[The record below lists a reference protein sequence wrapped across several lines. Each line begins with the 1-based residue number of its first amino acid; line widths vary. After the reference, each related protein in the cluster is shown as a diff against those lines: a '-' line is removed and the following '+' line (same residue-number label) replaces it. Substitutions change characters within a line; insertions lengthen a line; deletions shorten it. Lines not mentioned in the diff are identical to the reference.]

1 MEAIMTITTPLH
13 TDHQLDQLAGQFE
26 HWRQTRTHLS
36 ERIPHALWDQTVAL
50 TATLP
55 PARVAKQLRVRL
67 ADLKKQMEHRQV
79 SAAAVVPR
87 PLGFVAIGFHMILHA
102 SAVLFAAHRASRSAL
117 LGPSARQ
124 MPFSKAETAL
134 PTILAWHR
142 SCGVPHEGTVVSPIS
157 VACTPHDPE
166 LHMVV

>member
-1 MEAIMTITTPLH
+1 
-13 TDHQLDQLAGQFE
+13 
-26 HWRQTRTHLS
+26 
-36 ERIPHALWDQTVAL
+36 
-50 TATLP
+50 
-55 PARVAKQLRVRL
+55 
-67 ADLKKQMEHRQV
+67 
-79 SAAAVVPR
+79 
-87 PLGFVAIGFHMILHA
+87 MILHA

-166 LHMVV
+166 LHMIVLMWVTHEHEWFSSPTVIAYAPSEPPLKIGTARLHARTRQMTYTPAVSQ